1 MSRTRASTLAALV
14 VAAAAGCGG
23 SGHGSPSTL
32 HAAHRVANAGFTIEA
47 PAGWASDT
55 FVSPPGVILAVK
67 AAEFTA
73 EAPSAARISVQA
85 VPSATPRAE
94 TLLLGIN
101 RAPYAAAPVVGQ
113 TTVDGHP
120 ATTTEWTQPVGGV
133 NETRRVIAVSLA
145 RGTACL
151 IVLEAPTSQW
161 QSDRPVLEAALASLK
176 IDVATV
182 AVDSK

>member
-1 MSRTRASTLAALV
+1 MSLPLRSTLAAVV

-23 SGHGSPSTL
+23 GGHGSPGSPQSHVVT
-32 HAAHRVANAGFTIEA
+32 NAGFTIEA

-55 FVSPPGVILAVK
+55 FVSPPGVILAMK
-67 AAEFTA
+67 SGEFTV
-73 EAPSAARISVQA
+73 EAPSAARISAQA
-85 VPSATPRAE
+85 VPNAIPRAE

-101 RAPYAAAPVVGQ
+101 RSPYAAAPVVGQ
-113 TTVDGHP
+113 TTVDGHA

-133 NETRRVIAVSLA
+133 NETRRVVAVSLG

-151 IVLEAPTSQW
+151 IVLESPTSRW
-161 QSDRPVLEAALASLK
+161 QSDRPALEAALASLK
-176 IDVATV
+176 IDPATV